1 MTLEE
6 ARIALNIERDSIW
19 DNMLENPTLACN
31 VLADDS
37 KWKSLYAEY
46 ASSAIIDEGTPI
58 FLDFDGDGVPDSSDV
73 FPRNPSYSQDT
84 DGDGMADN
92 WEIDNGFNPTDP
104 FDSNTDSGNDG
115 ITVLNQFVLQLL
127 TRPLDLDSNGEYD
140 ALTDGLL
147 LLRRMFGLT
156 GDALVSGIIADNSA
170 YPYPDDVERH
180 FNILDDLVDI
190 DGDGSIDALTDGLVT
205 LRYLFGLRGEVLV
218 GDVIS
223 NNASRKSSAEVE
235 ARIELLVP

>member
-1 MTLEE
+1 M
-6 ARIALNIERDSIW
+6 
-19 DNMLENPTLACN
+19 
-31 VLADDS
+31 
-37 KWKSLYAEY
+37 
-46 ASSAIIDEGTPI
+46 
-58 FLDFDGDGVPDSSDV
+58 
-73 FPRNPSYSQDT
+73 
-84 DGDGMADN
+84 
-92 WEIDNGFNPTDP
+92 
-104 FDSNTDSGNDG
+104 
-115 ITVLNQFVLQLL
+115 QLL
-127 TRPLDLDSNGEYD
+127 KRPLDLDSNGEYD

-156 GDALVSGIIADNSA
+156 GDALVSGVIADNSA

-190 DGDGSIDALTDGLVT
+190 DGDGSIDALTDGLVI

-223 NNASRKSSAEVE
+223 NNASRKSSAEVG

>member
-1 MTLEE
+1 
-6 ARIALNIERDSIW
+6 
-19 DNMLENPTLACN
+19 
-31 VLADDS
+31 
-37 KWKSLYAEY
+37 
-46 ASSAIIDEGTPI
+46 
-58 FLDFDGDGVPDSSDV
+58 VPDRFDV

-84 DGDGMADN
+84 DGDGIADN
-92 WEIDNGFNPTDP
+92 WEIDNGYNPSDP
-104 FDSNTDSGNDG
+104 FDSITDNDNDG

-156 GDALVSGIIADNSA
+156 GDALVSGVIADNST
-170 YPYPDDVERH
+170 YPYSDDVESH
-180 FNILDDLVDI
+180 FNTLGDLVDI
-190 DGDGSIDALTDGLVT
+190 DGDGSIDGLTDGLVT

-223 NNASRKSSAEVE
+223 NNASRNSSAKVE